1 MTVPD
6 ANAGRGPGTAP
17 GAGKPAEGD
26 SASPG
31 AAEAKPGGGTDP
43 AASEAEP
50 GAQAQ
55 PGAADAT
62 AAAGEA
68 KAATGDATAAA
79 DQAKADAGDAKAAAG
94 QAKADAAQATAAGE
108 AKRGAGGAEPAA
120 EAGLTAEERAELA
133 KERAELERLRVEVA
147 ELQAHPPGQTGS
159 GRRTH
164 LGWRAPV
171 ATVLIVVGCLL
182 APLSVFAVWTANQV
196 SNTDRYVANV
206 EPLIHDPSVQRALT
220 DDITRQITT
229 RLNVKGLAEQAAG
242 ALTQRGLTRV
252 GALLNNFSGQLAS
265 SVYGFIHTQVAKIVA
280 SPQVANLWV
289 QVNRQVHAQLVKA
302 LSGQGNGAVTISNN
316 QVVLNLG
323 PFINVVKRDLANRG
337 FTIIN
342 RLPNINPTLALF
354 SAKYLVKA
362 QQGYRLLNDLKWALP
377 ILTLVLLGLG
387 VYIARSHRRALIGA
401 GLGLA
406 ASMVILGLGLTIFR
420 GVYLNSVPPRV
431 LPADAAAVLYD
442 TLIRF
447 IRDGLR
453 VLLVVGLIVAIAAFF
468 SGPSV
473 TAVRTRGAFKSGFDW
488 LRRSGEHAG
497 VSTGPVGRW
506 TYTHRRALRIT
517 AIAIAALVFVFW
529 GQPTWVTALVIA
541 IVLLIVLGLIELI
554 GRPPAQPQVAA
565 QPGG

>member
-1 MTVPD
+1 MTIPD
-6 ANAGRGPGTAP
+6 ANAGRGRGAAP

-26 SASPG
+26 GASPG
-31 AAEAKPGGGTDP
+31 AAEAKPGAETDP
-43 AASEAEP
+43 GAGEAKP
-50 GAQAQ
+50 GAQTQ
-55 PGAADAT
+55 PGAADAP
-62 AAAGEA
+62 
-68 KAATGDATAAA
+68 
-79 DQAKADAGDAKAAAG
+79 AAAG
-94 QAKADAAQATAAGE
+94 QAKAAAGGAKADAAQANMAAGE
-108 AKRGAGGAEPAA
+108 ARLAAAETKLAAAETKGAGGSE
-120 EAGLTAEERAELA
+120 LTDDEH
-133 KERAELERLRVEVA
+133 A
-147 ELQAHPPGQTGS
+147 ELQRLREEVAQLRSQPGGPAGPAAP
-159 GRRTH
+159 GRRRH

-252 GALLNNFSGQLAS
+252 GALLNNFSSQLAS
-265 SVYGFIHTQVAKIVA
+265 ATYGFIHTQVAKIVA
-280 SPQVANLWV
+280 SPQVARLWV

-337 FTIIN
+337 LTIIN

-362 QQGYRLLNDLKWALP
+362 QAGYRLLNTLKWALP
-377 ILTLVLLGLG
+377 IISLVLLGLG
-387 VYIARSHRRALIGA
+387 VYVARSHRRALIGA

-406 ASMVILGLGLTIFR
+406 ASMVVLGLGLTIFR

-453 VLLVVGLIVAIAAFF
+453 IVLVVGLIIAIAAFF

-473 TAVRTRGAFKSGFDW
+473 TAVRTRGAFKSAFDW
-488 LRRSGEHAG
+488 LRRSGERGG
-497 VSTGPVGRW
+497 VSTGPAGRW

-517 AIAIAALVFVFW
+517 AVIIAALVFVFW
-529 GQPTWVTALVIA
+529 GLSSWVTAVVIA
-541 IVLLIVLGLIELI
+541 VVLLIVLGLIELI

>member
-31 AAEAKPGGGTDP
+31 AAEAKPGAETDP
-43 AASEAEP
+43 GASEAKP

-55 PGAADAT
+55 SGADAT

-68 KAATGDATAAA
+68 KAAAG
-79 DQAKADAGDAKAAAG
+79 QAKADAGDAKA
-94 QAKADAAQATAAGE
+94 DAAQAKAAAGE
-108 AKRGAGGAEPAA
+108 AKPGAGEAKQAAGGAEAAA
-120 EAGLTAEERAELA
+120 EQEDHLTAEERAELA
-133 KERAELERLRVEVA
+133 RLRAEVA
-147 ELQAHPPGQTGS
+147 ELHEHPPGQTGS
-159 GRRTH
+159 GRRSR

-206 EPLIHDPSVQRALT
+206 APLIHEPSIQRALT
-220 DDITRQITT
+220 DDITRQITV
-229 RLNVKGLAEQAAG
+229 RLNVKGLATQAAG

-252 GALLNNFSGQLAS
+252 GSLLNNFSGQLAS
-265 SVYGFIHTQVAKIVA
+265 SVNGFIHTQVAKIVA

-289 QVNRQVHAQLVKA
+289 QVNQRVHAQLVKA
-302 LSGQGNGAVTISNN
+302 LSGQSNGAVTISNN

-323 PFINVVKRDLANRG
+323 PFIDLVKQRLAARG
-337 FTIIN
+337 LTIVN
-342 RLPNINPTLALF
+342 NIPHLNPTLALF

-387 VYIARSHRRALIGA
+387 VYVARSHRRALIGA

-453 VLLVVGLIVAIAAFF
+453 IVLVVGLIIAIAAFF

-506 TYTHRRALRIT
+506 TYTHRRALRI
-517 AIAIAALVFVFW
+517 AAVAIAALIFVFW
-529 GQPTWVTALVIA
+529 GQPTWVTAVVIA

>member
-6 ANAGRGPGTAP
+6 ANAGRGRGAAP

-26 SASPG
+26 GASPG
-31 AAEAKPGGGTDP
+31 AAEAKPGAETDP
-43 AASEAEP
+43 GAGEAKP
-50 GAQAQ
+50 GAQTQ
-55 PGAADAT
+55 PGAADAP
-62 AAAGEA
+62 
-68 KAATGDATAAA
+68 
-79 DQAKADAGDAKAAAG
+79 AAAG
-94 QAKADAAQATAAGE
+94 QAKTAAGGAKADAAQAKTAAGE
-108 AKRGAGGAEPAA
+108 TKLAAAETKLAAAETKGAGGSE
-120 EAGLTAEERAELA
+120 LTDDEH
-133 KERAELERLRVEVA
+133 A
-147 ELQAHPPGQTGS
+147 ELQRLRDEVAQLRSQPGGPAGPAAP
-159 GRRTH
+159 GRRRH
-164 LGWRAPV
+164 LGWRGPV

-252 GALLNNFSGQLAS
+252 GALLNNFSSQLAS
-265 SVYGFIHTQVAKIVA
+265 ATYGFIHTQVAKIVA
-280 SPQVANLWV
+280 SPQVARLWV

-302 LSGQGNGAVTISNN
+302 LSGQSNGAVTISNN

-337 FTIIN
+337 LTIVT

-362 QQGYRLLNDLKWALP
+362 QAGYRLLNTLKWALP
-377 ILTLVLLGLG
+377 FISLALLGLG
-387 VYIARSHRRALIGA
+387 VYVARSHRRALIGA

-406 ASMVILGLGLTIFR
+406 ASMVVLGLGLTIFR

-453 VLLVVGLIVAIAAFF
+453 IILVVGLIIAIAAFF

-497 VSTGPVGRW
+497 VSTGPAGRW

-517 AIAIAALVFVFW
+517 AVIIASLVFVFW
-529 GQPTWVTALVIA
+529 GLSSWVTAVVIA
-541 IVLLIVLGLIELI
+541 VVLLIVLGLIELI

-565 QPGG
+565 QPSG

>member
-1 MTVPD
+1 MTAPD
-6 ANAGRGPGTAP
+6 ANAGRGRGATP
-17 GAGKPAEGD
+17 GAGKPAGDD
-26 SASPG
+26 SAEP
-31 AAEAKPGGGTDP
+31 AAGQAKPGADTDP
-43 AASEAEP
+43 GASDAE
-50 GAQAQ
+50 
-55 PGAADAT
+55 T
-62 AAAGEA
+62 AAG
-68 KAATGDATAAA
+68 
-79 DQAKADAGDAKAAAG
+79 QAKTDAGDAKTAAAG
-94 QAKADAAQATAAGE
+94 AKPGADEAKTAAAEVKADADE
-108 AKRGAGGAEPAA
+108 AKAAAAGAEPD
-120 EAGLTAEERAELA
+120 AGTTELTAGERAELQ
-133 KERAELERLRVEVA
+133 RLRAEVA
-147 ELQAHPPGQTGS
+147 ELHEQPPGEAPP
-159 GRRTH
+159 GRRRH

-196 SNTDRYVANV
+196 SSTDRYVENV
-206 EPLIHDPSVQRALT
+206 APLIHDPSVQRAIT
-220 DDITRQITT
+220 DDITRQITS

-252 GALLNNFSGQLAS
+252 GALLNNFSSQLAS
-265 SVYGFIHTQVAKIVA
+265 ATYGFIHTQVAKIVA
-280 SPQVANLWV
+280 SPRVANLWV

-302 LSGQGNGAVTISNN
+302 LSGQSNGAVTISNN

-337 FTIIN
+337 LTIIN

-362 QQGYRLLNDLKWALP
+362 QAGYRLLNTLKWALP
-377 ILTLVLLGLG
+377 ILTVVLLGLG

-406 ASMVILGLGLTIFR
+406 ASMVVLGLGLTIFR

-453 VLLVVGLIVAIAAFF
+453 IVLVVGLIIAIAAFF

-497 VSTGPVGRW
+497 VSTGPAGRW

-517 AIAIAALVFVFW
+517 AVIIASLVFVFW
-529 GQPTWVTALVIA
+529 GLTSWVTAVVIA

>member
-6 ANAGRGPGTAP
+6 ANAGRGRGAAP

-31 AAEAKPGGGTDP
+31 AAEAKPGAETDP
-43 AASEAEP
+43 GAGEAKP
-50 GAQAQ
+50 GAQTQ
-55 PGAADAT
+55 PGAADAP
-62 AAAGEA
+62 
-68 KAATGDATAAA
+68 
-79 DQAKADAGDAKAAAG
+79 AAAG
-94 QAKADAAQATAAGE
+94 QAKAAAGGAKADAAQANMAAGE
-108 AKRGAGGAEPAA
+108 ARLAAAETKGAGGSE
-120 EAGLTAEERAELA
+120 LTDDEH
-133 KERAELERLRVEVA
+133 A
-147 ELQAHPPGQTGS
+147 ELQRLREEVAQLRSQPGGPAGPAAP
-159 GRRTH
+159 GRRRH
-164 LGWRAPV
+164 LGWRGPV

-252 GALLNNFSGQLAS
+252 GALLNNFSSQLAS
-265 SVYGFIHTQVAKIVA
+265 ATYGFIHTQVAKIVA
-280 SPQVANLWV
+280 SPQVARLWV

-302 LSGQGNGAVTISNN
+302 LSGQSNGAVTISNN

-337 FTIIN
+337 LTIVT

-362 QQGYRLLNDLKWALP
+362 QAGYRLLNTLKWALP
-377 ILTLVLLGLG
+377 IISLVLLGLG
-387 VYIARSHRRALIGA
+387 VYVARSHRRALIGA

-406 ASMVILGLGLTIFR
+406 ASMVVLGLGLTIFR

-453 VLLVVGLIVAIAAFF
+453 IVLVVGLIIAIAAFF

-497 VSTGPVGRW
+497 VSTGPAGRW

-517 AIAIAALVFVFW
+517 AVIIASLVFVFW
-529 GQPTWVTALVIA
+529 GLSSWVTAVVIA
-541 IVLLIVLGLIELI
+541 VVLLIVLGLIELI

-565 QPGG
+565 QSSG

>member
-6 ANAGRGPGTAP
+6 ANAGRGRGAAP

-26 SASPG
+26 GASPG
-31 AAEAKPGGGTDP
+31 AAEAKPGAETDP
-43 AASEAEP
+43 GAGEAKP
-50 GAQAQ
+50 GAQTQ
-55 PGAADAT
+55 PGAADAP
-62 AAAGEA
+62 
-68 KAATGDATAAA
+68 
-79 DQAKADAGDAKAAAG
+79 AAAG
-94 QAKADAAQATAAGE
+94 QAKAAAGGAKADAAQANMAAGE
-108 AKRGAGGAEPAA
+108 ARLAAAETKLAAAETKGAGGSE
-120 EAGLTAEERAELA
+120 LTDDEH
-133 KERAELERLRVEVA
+133 A
-147 ELQAHPPGQTGS
+147 ELQRLREEVAQLRSQPGGPAGPAAP
-159 GRRTH
+159 GRRRH
-164 LGWRAPV
+164 LGWRGPV

-206 EPLIHDPSVQRALT
+206 EPLIHDPSVQRAIT

-252 GALLNNFSGQLAS
+252 GALLNNFSSQLAS
-265 SVYGFIHTQVAKIVA
+265 ATYGFIHTQVAKIVA
-280 SPQVANLWV
+280 SPQVARLWV

-337 FTIIN
+337 LTIVT

-362 QQGYRLLNDLKWALP
+362 QAGYRLLNTLKWALP
-377 ILTLVLLGLG
+377 FISLALLGLG
-387 VYIARSHRRALIGA
+387 VYVARSHRRALIGA

-406 ASMVILGLGLTIFR
+406 ASMVVLGLGLTIFR

-453 VLLVVGLIVAIAAFF
+453 IILVVGLIIAIAAFF

-497 VSTGPVGRW
+497 VSTGPAGRW

-517 AIAIAALVFVFW
+517 AVIIASLVFVFW
-529 GQPTWVTALVIA
+529 GLSSWVTAVVIA
-541 IVLLIVLGLIELI
+541 VVLLIVLGLIELI

-565 QPGG
+565 QPSG

>member
-6 ANAGRGPGTAP
+6 ANAGRGRGAAP

-31 AAEAKPGGGTDP
+31 AAEARPGAETDP
-43 AASEAEP
+43 GAGEAKP

-55 PGAADAT
+55 PGAADAP
-62 AAAGEA
+62 
-68 KAATGDATAAA
+68 
-79 DQAKADAGDAKAAAG
+79 AAAG
-94 QAKADAAQATAAGE
+94 QAKAAEGGAKADAAQAKMAAGE
-108 AKRGAGGAEPAA
+108 TKLAAAETKGAGGSE
-120 EAGLTAEERAELA
+120 LTDDEH
-133 KERAELERLRVEVA
+133 A
-147 ELQAHPPGQTGS
+147 ELQRLREEVAQLRSQPGGPAGPAAP
-159 GRRTH
+159 GRRRH

-529 GQPTWVTALVIA
+529 GQPTWVTAVVIA
-541 IVLLIVLGLIELI
+541 VVLLIVLGLIELI
-554 GRPPAQPQVAA
+554 GRPPAQPQVVA

>member
-6 ANAGRGPGTAP
+6 ANAGRGRGAAP
-17 GAGKPAEGD
+17 GAGKPAGDD
-26 SASPG
+26 SAKPGADQAKPGGETDPGASEAQPG
-31 AAEAKPGGGTDP
+31 AAEAKPSAGEAELAAAETKLAAAETKGAGGSELTDDEHAELQRLREEVAQLQSSQEHP
-43 AASEAEP
+43 AAS
-50 GAQAQ
+50 
-55 PGAADAT
+55 
-62 AAAGEA
+62 
-68 KAATGDATAAA
+68 
-79 DQAKADAGDAKAAAG
+79 
-94 QAKADAAQATAAGE
+94 
-108 AKRGAGGAEPAA
+108 
-120 EAGLTAEERAELA
+120 
-133 KERAELERLRVEVA
+133 
-147 ELQAHPPGQTGS
+147 
-159 GRRTH
+159 GRRRH

-206 EPLIHDPSVQRALT
+206 EPLIHDPSVQRAIT

-252 GALLNNFSGQLAS
+252 GALLNNFSSQLAS
-265 SVYGFIHTQVAKIVA
+265 ATYGFIHTQVAKIVA
-280 SPQVANLWV
+280 SPQVARLWV

-337 FTIIN
+337 LTIVT

-362 QQGYRLLNDLKWALP
+362 QAGYRLLNTLKWALP
-377 ILTLVLLGLG
+377 IISLVLLALG
-387 VYIARSHRRALIGA
+387 VYVARSHRRALIGA

-406 ASMVILGLGLTIFR
+406 ASMVVLGLGLTIFR

-453 VLLVVGLIVAIAAFF
+453 IILVVGLIIAIAAFF

-497 VSTGPVGRW
+497 VSTGPAGRW

-517 AIAIAALVFVFW
+517 AVIIASLVFVFW
-529 GQPTWVTALVIA
+529 GLSSWVTAVVIA
-541 IVLLIVLGLIELI
+541 VVLLIVLGLIELI

-565 QPGG
+565 QPSG

>member
-1 MTVPD
+1 MTAPD
-6 ANAGRGPGTAP
+6 ANARRGPGSAP

-26 SASPG
+26 SAQP
-31 AAEAKPGGGTDP
+31 T
-43 AASEAEP
+43 
-50 GAQAQ
+50 AQAQ
-55 PGAADAT
+55 PDADAT
-62 AAAGEA
+62 AAGE
-68 KAATGDATAAA
+68 
-79 DQAKADAGDAKAAAG
+79 AKADAGDAKA
-94 QAKADAAQATAAGE
+94 GE
-108 AKRGAGGAEPAA
+108 AKPGATEAKAAADEAREAA
-120 EAGLTAEERAELA
+120 ETSKLTDAERAELQ
-133 KERAELERLRVEVA
+133 RLRAEVA
-147 ELQAHPPGQTGS
+147 ELHEHPPGEAPP
-159 GRRTH
+159 GRRRH

-206 EPLIHDPSVQRALT
+206 APLIHEPSIQRAMT
-220 DDITRQITT
+220 DDITSQITT

-242 ALTQRGLTRV
+242 ALTQRGLPRV
-252 GALLNNFSGQLAS
+252 GSLLNNFSGQLAS
-265 SVYGFIHTQVAKIVA
+265 AVYGFIHTQVAKIVA
-280 SPQVANLWV
+280 SQQVANLWV

-337 FTIIN
+337 FTIIT

-362 QQGYRLLNDLKWALP
+362 QQGYRILNDLKWALP

-406 ASMVILGLGLTIFR
+406 ASMVVLGLGLTIFR
-420 GVYLNSVPPRV
+420 GVYLNSVPSSV

-506 TYTHRRALRIT
+506 TYTHRKALRI
-517 AIAIAALVFVFW
+517 AAVAIAALVFVFW
-529 GQPTWVTALVIA
+529 GQPTWVTAVVIA

>member
-6 ANAGRGPGTAP
+6 ANAGRGRGAAP

-31 AAEAKPGGGTDP
+31 AAEAKPGAETDP
-43 AASEAEP
+43 GAGEAKP
-50 GAQAQ
+50 GAQTQ
-55 PGAADAT
+55 PGAADAP
-62 AAAGEA
+62 
-68 KAATGDATAAA
+68 
-79 DQAKADAGDAKAAAG
+79 AAAG
-94 QAKADAAQATAAGE
+94 QAKTAAGGAKADAAQAKTAAGE
-108 AKRGAGGAEPAA
+108 TKLAAAETKLAAAETKGAGGSE
-120 EAGLTAEERAELA
+120 LTDDEH
-133 KERAELERLRVEVA
+133 A
-147 ELQAHPPGQTGS
+147 ELQRLREEVAQLRSQPGGPAGPAAP
-159 GRRTH
+159 GRRRH
-164 LGWRAPV
+164 LGWRGPV

-206 EPLIHDPSVQRALT
+206 EPLIHDPSVQRAIT

-252 GALLNNFSGQLAS
+252 GALLNNFSSQLAS
-265 SVYGFIHTQVAKIVA
+265 ATYGFIHTQVAKIVA
-280 SPQVANLWV
+280 SPQVARLWV

-302 LSGQGNGAVTISNN
+302 LSGQSNGAVTISNN

-337 FTIIN
+337 LTIVT

-362 QQGYRLLNDLKWALP
+362 QAGYRLLNTLKWALP
-377 ILTLVLLGLG
+377 FISLALLGLG
-387 VYIARSHRRALIGA
+387 VYVARSHRRALIGA

-406 ASMVILGLGLTIFR
+406 ASMVVLGLGLTIFR

-453 VLLVVGLIVAIAAFF
+453 IILVVGLIIAIAAFF

-497 VSTGPVGRW
+497 VSTGPAGRW

-517 AIAIAALVFVFW
+517 AVIIASLVFVFW
-529 GQPTWVTALVIA
+529 GLSSWVTAVVIA
-541 IVLLIVLGLIELI
+541 VVLLIVLGLIELI

-565 QPGG
+565 QPSG

>member
-1 MTVPD
+1 M
-6 ANAGRGPGTAP
+6 
-17 GAGKPAEGD
+17 
-26 SASPG
+26 
-31 AAEAKPGGGTDP
+31 
-43 AASEAEP
+43 
-50 GAQAQ
+50 
-55 PGAADAT
+55 
-62 AAAGEA
+62 AAGEA
-68 KAATGDATAAA
+68 RLAAA
-79 DQAKADAGDAKAAAG
+79 ETKLAAAET
-94 QAKADAAQATAAGE
+94 K
-108 AKRGAGGAEPAA
+108 GAGGSE
-120 EAGLTAEERAELA
+120 LTDDEH
-133 KERAELERLRVEVA
+133 A
-147 ELQAHPPGQTGS
+147 ELQRLREEVAQLRSQPGGPAGPAAP
-159 GRRTH
+159 GRRRH
-164 LGWRAPV
+164 LGWRGPV

-196 SNTDRYVANV
+196 SNTSRYVANV
-206 EPLIHDPSVQRALT
+206 EPLIHDPSVQRAIT

-252 GALLNNFSGQLAS
+252 GALLNNFSSQLAS
-265 SVYGFIHTQVAKIVA
+265 ATYGFIHTQVAKIVA
-280 SPQVANLWV
+280 SPQVARLWV

-337 FTIIN
+337 LTIVT

-362 QQGYRLLNDLKWALP
+362 QAGYRLLNTLKWALP
-377 ILTLVLLGLG
+377 FISLALLGLG
-387 VYIARSHRRALIGA
+387 VYVARSHRRALIGA

-406 ASMVILGLGLTIFR
+406 ASMVVLGLGLTIFR

-453 VLLVVGLIVAIAAFF
+453 IILVVGLIIAIAAFF

-497 VSTGPVGRW
+497 VSTGPAGRW

-517 AIAIAALVFVFW
+517 AVIIASLVFVFW
-529 GQPTWVTALVIA
+529 GLSSWVTAVVIA
-541 IVLLIVLGLIELI
+541 VVLLIVLGLIELI

-565 QPGG
+565 QPSG